1 MKKYTMTISVDE
13 NLVREASGESD
24 LESAICTE
32 AGWMQESGINVDSI
46 EPLNENSMTLD
57 RAKEMLHR
65 IVDHICNSLNTPE
78 SAELLSDLGFTNQ
91 ELMKEFGF
99 SHIDLEDERMVTDMQ
114 KYKIGEKYWATNP
127 KAGRNK
133 QSCGTLTG
141 WTTDGKA
148 ILHNERW
155 GTIIADTANLDA
167 HN

>member
-13 NLVREASGESD
+13 NLVCEASGEND

-32 AGWMQESGINVDSI
+32 AGWMRESGINVDSI

-65 IVDHICNSLNTPE
+65 IIDHICNSLKTPE
-78 SAELLSDLGFTNQ
+78 SAELLSDLGLTNQ
-91 ELMKEFGF
+91 ELVKEFGF
-99 SHIDLEDERMVTDMQ
+99 SHIDLEDIKD
-114 KYKIGEKYWATNP
+114 YKVGVKYWATNP
-127 KAGRNK
+127 KAGCNK

-148 ILHNERW
+148 ILYNERW
-155 GTIIADTANLDA
+155 GTIIADVANLDA